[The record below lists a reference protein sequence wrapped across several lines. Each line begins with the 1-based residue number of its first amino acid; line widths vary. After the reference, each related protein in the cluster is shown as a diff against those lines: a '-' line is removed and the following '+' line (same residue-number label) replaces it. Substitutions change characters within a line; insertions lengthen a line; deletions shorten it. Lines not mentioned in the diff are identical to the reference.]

1 MASSRH
7 RREGPRVT
15 KFLAALAFLGLNF
28 YVYHFFATS
37 ETIPPRAS
45 FNTFPRDLGPWHC
58 AQATEMEDVVLAN
71 LGVTDYLLCSYRT
84 DAAGVPI
91 DVYVG
96 YHETQVRREGG
107 GDKQNSIHPP
117 RHCLPGSGWS
127 IMSHER
133 RALEL
138 PALPQRPAFVN
149 RLVIAKGEHRA
160 LVYYWYQS
168 RGRVIAEDWK
178 KIVLMSLDRASA
190 GRTDGSL
197 VRFTAPIVGDDVA
210 GAEERLLDLA
220 GFVTTRLAAYV
231 PE

>member
-1 MASSRH
+1 M
-7 RREGPRVT
+7 T
-15 KFLAALAFLGLNF
+15 KFLAALVFLALNF
-28 YVYHFFATS
+28 YVYHFFATE
-37 ETIPPRAS
+37 ETIPPRTS
-45 FNTFPRDLGPWHC
+45 FTSFPRDLGVWHC
-58 AQATEMEDVVLAN
+58 AQSAEMEDVVLAN
-71 LGVTDYLLCSYRT
+71 LGVTDYLLCSYRA
-84 DAAGVPI
+84 DGAGIPI

-96 YHETQVRREGG
+96 YHETQIRHEGG

-127 IMSHER
+127 IMSQDRVALDLAGLPER
-133 RALEL
+133 
-138 PALPQRPAFVN
+138 PGFVN
-149 RLVIAKGEHRA
+149 RLVIAKGEQRA

-178 KIVLMSLDRASA
+178 KIVLMSVDRART

-197 VRFTAPIVGDDVA
+197 VRFTAPIVGDDVE

-220 GFVTTRLAAYV
+220 ARVTTRLAAYV